1 MARLSLCLGFAI
13 ALLVGI
19 NSAPSM
25 VYAQAD
31 EETAQPSAQP
41 DQTDQTPATDESA
54 KPDQGDDQAPSDQ
67 E

>member
-1 MARLSLCLGFAI
+1 MVRLSLCLGFAI

-41 DQTDQTPATDESA
+41 DQTPATDESA